1 MADSPHLM
9 LIDGHALIYRAF
21 HALPP
26 LSTTKGELTN
36 AVFGFTSMVLKAMQE
51 LQPTHIACTFDRPK
65 PTFRHEEFK
74 EYKAQRPPMPSELSS
89 QIKRVREVVDILHL
103 PVFEMD
109 GYEADD
115 LLGTLS
121 KQAAAKHV
129 RTTIVTGDLDTL
141 QLVNDYVSIYAPR
154 GRMSDIVVYDEAKV
168 RERFGVSPIQT
179 IDIKAL
185 KGDPS
190 DNIPG
195 IPGFGEKTA
204 SDLIARF
211 GSVEGVIEHVNE
223 LKGKQHDLIL
233 EYADQALQG
242 KHLVTIVDA
251 PVELDLD
258 ACERPDYDRS
268 AAVELFRDLEFNS
281 LVPRLPRSSGG
292 DSGQAEGLAE
302 PTGPLY
308 GSSPT
313 SRQISMFDGGGA
325 PGAGGRAGA
334 VGASADGTSV
344 ALRPQPS
351 PLPEG
356 EGIAATASR
365 ASESAPAL
373 GGLPDELRTAGS
385 FALKVVGNH
394 PLPMEARLLGLAV
407 VCGTKAPVYVD
418 LSEEPERIQA
428 FKDVLE
434 DEEVHKSGHDLKYDM
449 VLLRRHGIQLRGIE
463 FDTSIAYFLVSN
475 DRTPN
480 LKDVA
485 LQKLGE
491 EVTTL
496 RDLTGTG
503 AKAVPLAMLPVEQL
517 GEAAC
522 READAARR
530 LVPLLEQDLRSKA
543 IYQLFKEVELP
554 LIPVLAEMEF
564 NGVAIDTAF
573 LRELAIELDSRIR
586 QLEKEIFADV
596 GHDFNIGSTQQLGQV
611 LFGELHLPG
620 GKRTKTGYST
630 DASVLEELT
639 GAHPAVAHVLEW
651 RQLGKLKST
660 YVDALPGLLN
670 RETGRVHTSFNQT
683 TASTG
688 RLSSSDP
695 NLQNIPIR
703 TDLGSRIRKA
713 FVCADPS
720 WWLLAADYS
729 QIELRILAHVTNDP
743 NLIGAFERGEDI
755 HSSTAA
761 FVFKVPMDQVT
772 PDMRRVAKMVN
783 FGIAYGLSDFGLARG
798 TGMSRHEASEFIKN
812 YMETYQGI
820 QHYMQQT
827 RIDAAELG
835 YVCTL
840 LNRRRYIPDIH
851 AANYQLR
858 TAAER
863 MAINMPIQG
872 TAADII
878 KLAMIRLY
886 REMADRHMR
895 SRLVLQVH
903 DELVFEVPEEELDAL
918 AKLTKDTMEGSL
930 KLVVPMTVELKKGRN
945 WGEMEGIGIKAQGEA
960 ETANA

>member
-1 MADSPHLM
+1 MPESAHLM

-26 LSTTKGELTN
+26 LSTTRGELTN
-36 AVFGFTSMVLKAMQE
+36 AVFGFTSMVLKAVQE
-51 LQPTHIACTFDRPK
+51 LRPTHMACTFDRPK

-74 EYKAQRPPMPSELSS
+74 EYKAQRPAMPSELSG
-89 QIKRVREVVDILHL
+89 QIRRVRQVVDVLRV
-103 PVFEMD
+103 PVFELD

-121 KQAAAKHV
+121 KQAAAAEV
-129 RTTIVTGDLDTL
+129 MTTIVTGDLDTL
-141 QLVNDYVSIYAPR
+141 QLVGPFVRVYAPR
-154 GRMSDIVVYDEAKV
+154 GRMSDIVVYDVEKV
-168 RERFGVSPIQT
+168 HERFGVAPIQT

-204 SDLIARF
+204 SDLVARY
-211 GSVEGVIEHVNE
+211 GSVEGILDHLDQ
-223 LKGKQHDLIL
+223 LKGKQRELL
-233 EYADQALQG
+233 AEYADQARQG
-242 KHLVTIVDA
+242 KRLVTIVDA
-251 PVELDLD
+251 PVQLDLD
-258 ACERPDYDRS
+258 ACRRPDYDR
-268 AAVELFRDLEFNS
+268 AQAVELFRELEFNS
-281 LVPRLPRSSGG
+281 LVPRLPRPAGAPA
-292 DSGQAEGLAE
+292 AEALSE
-302 PTGPLY
+302 PAGPLY
-308 GSSPT
+308 GSAPVAH
-313 SRQISMFDGGGA
+313 QVSMFDIAGAAAEVSAAAPERPQRGERAEEPTSGDADLPVIA
-325 PGAGGRAGA
+325 PGIRLADTPSRVDLLAQELRR
-334 VGASADGTSV
+334 VGAFSLKLVGT
-344 ALRPQPS
+344 
-351 PLPEG
+351 
-356 EGIAATASR
+356 
-365 ASESAPAL
+365 
-373 GGLPDELRTAGS
+373 
-385 FALKVVGNH
+385 H
-394 PLPMEARLLGLAV
+394 PLPMEARLLGLAAAPDGAPPAYV
-407 VCGTKAPVYVD
+407 PLAEAPELAQRLTAVLSDPAVRKA
-418 LSEEPERIQA
+418 
-428 FKDVLE
+428 
-434 DEEVHKSGHDLKYDM
+434 GHDLKYDLL
-449 VLLRRHGIQLRGIE
+449 LLRRQGIALEGID

-485 LQKLGE
+485 LQKLDE
-491 EVTTL
+491 ELTTL

-503 AKAVPLAMLPVEQL
+503 ARAVPLAMLPLEQL
-517 GEAAC
+517 AQAAC
-522 READAARR
+522 GEADAARR
-530 LVPLLEQDLRSKA
+530 LAPLLEQELRSKA

-573 LRELAIELDSRIR
+573 LRKLAGELDERLR
-586 QLEKEIFADV
+586 ALEKDIYLDV

-611 LFGELHLPG
+611 LFTELHLPG

-630 DASVLEELT
+630 DASVLEELSD
-639 GAHPAVAHVLEW
+639 AHAVVAKVLEW

-703 TDLGSRIRKA
+703 TDTGLQVRGA
-713 FVCADPS
+713 FVCS
-720 WWLLAADYS
+720 NQGWWLLAADYS

-755 HSSTAA
+755 HASTAA
-761 FVFKVPMDQVT
+761 FVFKVPLGQVT

-798 TGMSRHEASEFIKN
+798 TGMSRQEAASFIKN
-812 YMETYQGI
+812 YMDTYQGI
-820 QHYMQQT
+820 QRYMQQT
-827 RIDAAELG
+827 RVDAAELG

-858 TAAER
+858 SAAER

-878 KLAMIRLY
+878 KLAMIRLH
-886 REMADRHMR
+886 ADMRTRGMR
-895 SRLVLQVH
+895 SRMLLQVH
-903 DELVFEVPEEELDAL
+903 DELVFEVPEDELETL
-918 AKLTKDTMEGSL
+918 AHLTRETMEGSL
-930 KLVVPMTVELKKGRN
+930 KLAVPLTVELKKGRT
-945 WGEMEGIGIKAQGEA
+945 WGEMVPLRVPESRVA
-960 ETANA
+960 